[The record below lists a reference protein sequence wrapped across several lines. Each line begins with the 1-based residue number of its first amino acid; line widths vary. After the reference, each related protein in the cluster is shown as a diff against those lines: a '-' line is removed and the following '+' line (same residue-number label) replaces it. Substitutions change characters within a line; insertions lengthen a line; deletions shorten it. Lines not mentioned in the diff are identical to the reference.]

1 MNKFPQS
8 FSEANERI
16 GNAIHHVCLN
26 ALDAKFI
33 KSNIQE
39 SYQSWANV
47 LYDRVFLNWGLCDKK
62 IYRELS
68 SLNFDFSTV
77 GFFPHVYG
85 QSLLFYLIRPLIKIH
100 FFNKRL
106 LDVGCGNGV
115 GLKISSELLKTR
127 YALGIDLV
135 NKLVTNSNNNFYIED
150 KINYMQADAENMAIA
165 NESFDIVTN
174 LESSH
179 LYPQIEHF
187 FSEVERVLAPNG
199 FFCYAD
205 VNFDVKRQAER
216 FETFVKTR
224 KNLRIIEKHN
234 ITKMIQA
241 SIYQRLIVNEKGF
254 YQLAQYLLGPDKIN
268 YTSELANVASS
279 MGLMF
284 LPWWRIRFKNPA
296 LQALGKFARR
306 CKHWNKKYY
315 FYYLIQKIDS

>member
-1 MNKFPQS
+1 MDNNSKS
-8 FSEANERI
+8 FGEVNERI
-16 GNAIHHVCLN
+16 GHAIHHVCLN
-26 ALDAKFI
+26 ASDAKLI
-33 KSNIQE
+33 KSDIQE
-39 SYQSWANV
+39 SYQSWANR

-62 IYRELS
+62 IYQELS
-68 SLNFDFSTV
+68 ALNFDFSKV

-115 GLKISSELLKTR
+115 GLKISSELLKTS

-135 NKLVTNSNNNFYIED
+135 NKLVTNSNNSFYTED

-187 FSEVERVLAPNG
+187 FAEMERVLAPNG

-205 VNFDVKRQAER
+205 VHFDVKQQAQRLEA
-216 FETFVKTR
+216 FVKTR

-234 ITKMIQA
+234 ITKMVHPLESLCQQIKL
-241 SIYQRLIVNEKGF
+241 RHLV
-254 YQLAQYLLGPDKIN
+254 
-268 YTSELANVASS
+268 
-279 MGLMF
+279 F
-284 LPWWRIRFKNPA
+284 LPIFN
-296 LQALGKFARR
+296 LLNSHGV
-306 CKHWNKKYY
+306 
-315 FYYLIQKIDS
+315 

>member
-1 MNKFPQS
+1 
-8 FSEANERI
+8 
-16 GNAIHHVCLN
+16 
-26 ALDAKFI
+26 
-33 KSNIQE
+33 
-39 SYQSWANV
+39 
-47 LYDRVFLNWGLCDKK
+47 
-62 IYRELS
+62 
-68 SLNFDFSTV
+68 
-77 GFFPHVYG
+77 
-85 QSLLFYLIRPLIKIH
+85 
-100 FFNKRL
+100 
-106 LDVGCGNGV
+106 
-115 GLKISSELLKTR
+115 
-127 YALGIDLV
+127 
-135 NKLVTNSNNNFYIED
+135 
-150 KINYMQADAENMAIA
+150 KINYMQADAENMAMA

-187 FSEVERVLAPNG
+187 FAEVERVLVPNG

-205 VNFDVKRQAER
+205 VHFDVKQQAQRLEA
-216 FETFVKTR
+216 FVKTR

-234 ITKMIQA
+234 ITKMVQA

-268 YTSELANVASS
+268 FTSELANVASS

>member
-1 MNKFPQS
+1 MNKDTPS
-8 FSEANERI
+8 FSEANEQI
-16 GNAIHHVCLN
+16 GNSIHHVCLN
-26 ALDAKFI
+26 ASDAKLI

-39 SYQSWANV
+39 SYHSWANM
-47 LYDRVFLNWGLCDKK
+47 LYPGVFLNWGLCDKK
-62 IYRELS
+62 IYRELLA
-68 SLNFDFSTV
+68 LNFDFSEI
-77 GFFPHVYG
+77 GPFPHVYG

-135 NKLVTNSNNNFYIED
+135 SKLITNSNNSFYIED
-150 KINYMQADAENMAIA
+150 KINYIQADAENMAMA

-187 FSEVERVLAPNG
+187 FTEVERVLTPDG

-205 VNFDVKRQAER
+205 INIDVKQQAER
-216 FETFVKTR
+216 LEAFVKTR
-224 KNLRIIEKHN
+224 KNLRIVEKHN
-234 ITKMIQA
+234 ITKMVQA
-241 SIYQRLIVNEKGF
+241 SIYQRLIVNEKRF
-254 YQLAQYLLGPDKIN
+254 YQLAQYFLGPDKVTL
-268 YTSELANVASS
+268 TSELANVASS

-296 LQALGKFARR
+296 LQELGQFARR
-306 CKHWNKKYY
+306 CKYWNKKQY